1 MYVIRRWE
9 MHAERSDLYAR
20 ARDAVPGDAR
30 YMAHGALYT
39 ALIGSGLRIVP
50 LPSLIYGYGSRL
62 ALPIEMV
69 GCRGTRGLLHI
80 APPNGPSRLSYID
93 RGDNR

>member
-20 ARDAVPGDAR
+20 ARDAVPGDAG
-30 YMAHGALYT
+30 YMAHGTLYT
-39 ALIGSGLRIVP
+39 ALIGS
-50 LPSLIYGYGSRL
+50 LPER
-62 ALPIEMV
+62 
-69 GCRGTRGLLHI
+69 
-80 APPNGPSRLSYID
+80 APPLSYIWIWLTACRWGLKRKGHSGPTLHSSSERPVKALYID

>member
-30 YMAHGALYT
+30 YMAHGADSLYSPDRFFT
-39 ALIGSGLRIVP
+39 GLRIV
-50 LPSLIYGYGSRL
+50 G
-62 ALPIEMV
+62 
-69 GCRGTRGLLHI
+69 
-80 APPNGPSRLSYID
+80 APPLSYIWIWLTACAAYING
-93 RGDNR
+93 RVPGHSGPTPQSSSERPVKALVYR